1 VRRTYKYMTRIF
13 PVLLILF
20 CLFRFG
26 CGNGKDIYARVVD
39 TAGNPVDGATIKLV
53 VWDYK
58 KDAVPTKTIETVTT
72 DKNGKFEI
80 EVGEEKPETKLVLS
94 IEKEGF
100 KAVTLMFTPLLI
112 QKNDAV
118 FKDYQVILEKK

>member
-1 VRRTYKYMTRIF
+1 MTN
-13 PVLLILF
+13 LILILTTL
-20 CLFRFG
+20 LFLIPFS
-26 CGNGKDIYARVVD
+26 CGFLAKDISGRVTD
-39 TAGNPVDGATIKLV
+39 SQGNSVEGATVKLV
-53 VWDYK
+53 VWDFK
-58 KDAVPTKTIETVTT
+58 KDQLPTKIIETVTT

-80 EVGEEKPETKLVLS
+80 EAGEEKPDAKLVMT

-118 FKDYQVILEKK
+118 FKDYQVVLEKK